1 MHKGIEQ
8 TVNVKLFEHL
18 LCVVF
23 FFFTTELIGMIAD
36 FVKRVEFQK
45 TSMQANLGCHI
56 LLCLERS
63 LEIVV
68 HECKVIHKVS

>member
-1 MHKGIEQ
+1 
-8 TVNVKLFEHL
+8 
-18 LCVVF
+18 
-23 FFFTTELIGMIAD
+23 MIAD